1 MRKEIVICK
10 EAFEREFYDFP
21 MKRIISVLVSLLL
34 VAGFTEAYA
43 AETVADRATSV
54 EMIKSKYIPTLEDQH
69 ATLLQLRKTMKVDAG
84 LLKQVNSVIADFDS
98 NYAAI
103 LKGLNDPNQA
113 IQPIIDLCEEE
124 VEEFG
129 NSIYQLKLMAAKIKS
144 ITCIKGKS
152 SKKIVGLAPKCPAGY
167 KKK

>member
-1 MRKEIVICK
+1 MRKLFVTVV
-10 EAFEREFYDFP
+10 ALAMF
-21 MKRIISVLVSLLL
+21 VSLTP
-34 VAGFTEAYA
+34 AN
-43 AETVADRATSV
+43 AEDPVLDRAATV
-54 EMIKSKYIPTLEDQH
+54 EMIKTKYIPTLEDQRK
-69 ATLLQLRKTMKVDAG
+69 TLLQLKSIMKVDAA

-103 LKGLNDPNQA
+103 TKGLIDPNQA

-124 VEEFG
+124 VEEFA
-129 NSIYQLKLMAAKIKS
+129 NSIYQLKVMAGKIKS

-152 SKKIVGLAPKCPAGY
+152 SKKVAGLAPKCPAGY